1 MIGVIDLISFDPLW
15 EWLTKHNRSIY
26 EIARSKG
33 TSKLGGMTIDN
44 IKAGKSNIT
53 LATIDK
59 LCDFYGCKPKDVFK
73 YIPTPTDKPE

>member
-1 MIGVIDLISFDPLW
+1 MISFDPLW
-15 EWLTKHNRSIY
+15 EWLAKHNRSIY
-26 EIARSKG
+26 EVSRSK
-33 TSKLGGMTIDN
+33 KLGGMTIDN

-73 YIPTPTDKPE
+73 YIPTPPDKPE